1 MHIVCIVKFVPDV
14 DNFSYNYD
22 DHTISRKNS
31 TMLINPDDACALGF
45 ALKMKK
51 KDPQNNF
58 IEVVSMAP
66 TSIIPQIED
75 ILRVGFDKAT
85 LISDSLYA
93 GSDTYVTSKILS
105 KYLKDIDYDCILSG
119 THSIDGDTSHVPSQ
133 IAQCLNLDHLN
144 SINKIDEDSFNNLSA
159 TVTVDSESSST
170 TYEIE
175 LPSILSFTRDSSYRL
190 PYVRYK
196 NLNLDVSDKLQII
209 SNEDLGFSAENVG
222 LKGSRTKVISTNVK
236 TYETRAKKIVSSD
249 DSGVEVIY
257 KFLKDKGFI

>member
-1 MHIVCIVKFVPDV
+1 MHIVCVIKFVPDV
-14 DNFSYNYD
+14 DNFSYNYET
-22 DHTISRKNS
+22 HTISRNDS
-31 TMLINPDDACALGF
+31 QMLINPDDACALGF

-51 KDPQNNF
+51 KDPQSF

-66 TSIIPQIED
+66 SSITSQLEN

-105 KYLKDIDYDCILSG
+105 KYLDKIDYDCILSG

-144 SINKIDEDSFNNLSA
+144 SIYQIEEDTFNNSSA
-159 TVTVDSESSST
+159 VVTVENEKSSI
-170 TYEIE
+170 TYEIG
-175 LPSILSFTRDSSYRL
+175 LPAVLSLSRESSYRL

-196 NLNLDVSDKLQII
+196 NLNLDVSDKLNII
-209 SNEDLGFSAENVG
+209 SNKDLCFSAEEVG
-222 LKGSRTKVISTNVK
+222 LKGSLTKVKNTHVK
-236 TYETRAKKIVSSD
+236 TYETRDKKIVASD
-249 DSGVEVIY
+249 DNGVEVVY
-257 KFLKDKGFI
+257 NFLKDKGFI